1 MFRNFLKD
9 ERSVEDFEKFFF
21 REFARNL
28 FISNSLFSY
37 PFPFHG
43 LRQRRLAV
51 TGPPQP
57 PPPPPQLLEAIPRR
71 PEPSDLFPAAHGQ
84 EEGGAFRVGGASEE
98 ASQAYAPAAA
108 SARSYSDWQRNR
120 PRGKA
125 KRKEERRSRDG
136 GDVWCAPRVPFASEA
151 SVDCVVSYR
160 RLAGSGRPDAAD
172 RTHSETPHLPISG
185 VHQEHTSA
193 FMDSSLELDAPLFG
207 HDLLSSG
214 HLHNLPMYRQTPSRL
229 EEILMFQRRIL
240 LGRMDLYD
248 QYRDWQLNVDNM
260 SYEEL
265 LELGDRIG
273 HVSTGLKEEEI
284 IGSLRKVKHSFFYA
298 LKRFFSTEIDGKC
311 SICQEEYEAND
322 EIGELDCGHSYH
334 VFCIKQWL
342 LQNNVCP
349 VSKTSVPRT

>member
-1 MFRNFLKD
+1 MASGDGASLSPVRHSLLHLLRSSSKPFLADRNPLISSPLPMARKKEGRFA
-9 ERSVEDFEKFFF
+9 SV
-21 REFARNL
+21 A
-28 FISNSLFSY
+28 
-37 PFPFHG
+37 P
-43 LRQRRLAV
+43 RRRRRRR
-51 TGPPQP
+51 TCQ
-57 PPPPPQLLEAIPRR
+57 PRR
-71 PEPSDLFPAAHGQ
+71 PRGLIRTGSVTGR
-84 EEGGAFRVGGASEE
+84 GG
-98 ASQAYAPAAA
+98 
-108 SARSYSDWQRNR
+108 
-120 PRGKA
+120 
-125 KRKEERRSRDG
+125 RRSGRRRG
-136 GDVWCAPRVPFASEA
+136 GVVMAATSGARLVFHLPPRRRWTVL
-151 SVDCVVSYR
+151 YR
-160 RLAGSGRPDAAD
+160 TVGWRGAGGRMPPTGLIQSLDAFLWL
-172 RTHSETPHLPISG
+172 TPHLPISG

-207 HDLLSSG
+207 HDLSSSG

-229 EEILMFQRRIL
+229 E
-240 LGRMDLYD
+240 
-248 QYRDWQLNVDNM
+248 
-260 SYEEL
+260 EEL

-342 LQNNVCP
+342 LQKNVCP

>member
-1 MFRNFLKD
+1 MASGDGASLSPVRHSLLHLLRSSSKPFLADRNPL
-9 ERSVEDFEKFFF
+9 
-21 REFARNL
+21 
-28 FISNSLFSY
+28 ISS
-37 PFPFHG
+37 
-43 LRQRRLAV
+43 
-51 TGPPQP
+51 P
-57 PPPPPQLLEAIPRR
+57 PPMARKKEGRFASVALRLL
-71 PEPSDLFPAAHGQ
+71 GC
-84 EEGGAFRVGGASEE
+84 ASEE

-136 GDVWCAPRVPFASEA
+136 VDVWCAPRVPFASEA

-172 RTHSETPHLPISG
+172 RTHSEMPHLPISG

-207 HDLLSSG
+207 HDLASSG

-229 EEILMFQRRIL
+229 EEILMFQSRIL

-248 QYRDWQLNVDNM
+248 QYKDWQLDVDNM
-260 SYEEL
+260 SYE
-265 LELGDRIG
+265 
-273 HVSTGLKEEEI
+273 
-284 IGSLRKVKHSFFYA
+284 
-298 LKRFFSTEIDGKC
+298 
-311 SICQEEYEAND
+311 EEYEAND
-322 EIGELDCGHSYH
+322 EIGKLDCGHSYH

-342 LQNNVCP
+342 LQKNDCP
-349 VSKTSVPRT
+349 VCKTSVPRT

>member
-1 MFRNFLKD
+1 MASGDGAALSPVRHSLLHLLRSSSKPFLADRNPL
-9 ERSVEDFEKFFF
+9 
-21 REFARNL
+21 
-28 FISNSLFSY
+28 ISS
-37 PFPFHG
+37 
-43 LRQRRLAV
+43 
-51 TGPPQP
+51 P
-57 PPPPPQLLEAIPRR
+57 PPMARKKEGRFASVAPRR
-71 PEPSDLFPAAHGQ
+71 
-84 EEGGAFRVGGASEE
+84 R
-98 ASQAYAPAAA
+98 
-108 SARSYSDWQRNR
+108 RRRR
-120 PRGKA
+120 PRGLI
-125 KRKEERRSRDG
+125 RTGSVTGRGGRRSGRRRG
-136 GDVWCAPRVPFASEA
+136 GVVMAATSGARLVFHLPPRRRWTVL
-151 SVDCVVSYR
+151 YR
-160 RLAGSGRPDAAD
+160 TVGWRGAGGGMPPTGLIQSLDAFLWL
-172 RTHSETPHLPISG
+172 TPHLPISG

-207 HDLLSSG
+207 HDLSSSG

-248 QYRDWQLNVDNM
+248 QYRDWQLDVDNM
-260 SYEEL
+260 SYDEL

-342 LQNNVCP
+342 LQKNVCP

>member
-1 MFRNFLKD
+1 MASGNGASLSPVRHSLLHLLRSSSKPFLADRNPLISSPLPMARKKEGRFA
-9 ERSVEDFEKFFF
+9 SVAP
-21 REFARNL
+21 RRRRRRRT
-28 FISNSLFSY
+28 
-37 PFPFHG
+37 
-43 LRQRRLAV
+43 RQ
-51 TGPPQP
+51 
-57 PPPPPQLLEAIPRR
+57 PRR
-71 PEPSDLFPAAHGQ
+71 PRGLIRTGSVTGR
-84 EEGGAFRVGGASEE
+84 GG
-98 ASQAYAPAAA
+98 
-108 SARSYSDWQRNR
+108 
-120 PRGKA
+120 
-125 KRKEERRSRDG
+125 RRSGRRRG
-136 GDVWCAPRVPFASEA
+136 GVVMAATSGARLVFHLPPRRRWTVL
-151 SVDCVVSYR
+151 YR
-160 RLAGSGRPDAAD
+160 TVGWRGAGGRMPPTGLIQSLDAFLWL
-172 RTHSETPHLPISG
+172 TPHLPISG

-229 EEILMFQRRIL
+229 E
-240 LGRMDLYD
+240 
-248 QYRDWQLNVDNM
+248 
-260 SYEEL
+260 EEL

>member
-229 EEILMFQRRIL
+229 EE
-240 LGRMDLYD
+240 
-248 QYRDWQLNVDNM
+248 
-260 SYEEL
+260 EL

>member
-1 MFRNFLKD
+1 RREGGLLATTRA
-9 ERSVEDFEKFFF
+9 RSHPLSFVTCDRRRAVPPSGSYNRQ
-21 REFARNL
+21 RELRA
-28 FISNSLFSY
+28 
-37 PFPFHG
+37 G
-43 LRQRRLAV
+43 LRATTRAVGEGRGQVCEQRRRELRA
-51 TGPPQP
+51 TGPC
-57 PPPPPQLLEAIPRR
+57 ARAASDCSRR
-71 PEPSDLFPAAHGQ
+71 REE

-160 RLAGSGRPDAAD
+160 RLAGSGRRDAAD
-172 RTHSETPHLPISG
+172 RTHSE
-185 VHQEHTSA
+185 V
-193 FMDSSLELDAPLFG
+193 
-207 HDLLSSG
+207 
-214 HLHNLPMYRQTPSRL
+214 
-229 EEILMFQRRIL
+229 ILMFQRRIL

-248 QYRDWQLNVDNM
+248 QYRDWQLDVDNM
-260 SYEEL
+260 SYDEL

-342 LQNNVCP
+342 LQKNVCP